1 VACKMYPLAA
11 GFSFESAPLR
21 MIAVL
26 KVETP
31 LPLFAVGTIAA
42 EHVDC
47 VLVKIETEAER
58 VLGSFGK
65 YPEWRSF
72 ELGS

>member
-1 VACKMYPLAA
+1 
-11 GFSFESAPLR
+11 
-21 MIAVL
+21 L